1 MSLPKAIRR
10 IMADIKE
17 YKTGPIDGT
26 AIYQCEDPLTRIYV
40 AVAGP
45 KDSAYEDGVY
55 FFEFDF
61 PDTYPNEPPKGKFL
75 NWQNSITRMHPNM
88 YASGKLCLSIL
99 GTWSGPSWT
108 SAMSLTTI
116 ILALQSIMDDNPL
129 KNEPGY
135 GIGVTQKHQ
144 DYHRIIEY
152 YNLRDFV
159 IKTLKFTTSSE
170 KTTNNDYLVYF
181 KDFLVSYYLNHHLS
195 ISQRINLV
203 LV

>member
-1 MSLPKAIRR
+1 
-10 IMADIKE
+10 
-17 YKTGPIDGT
+17 
-26 AIYQCEDPLTRIYV
+26 
-40 AVAGP
+40 
-45 KDSAYEDGVY
+45 
-55 FFEFDF
+55 
-61 PDTYPNEPPKGKFL
+61 
-75 NWQNSITRMHPNM
+75 MHPNM

-195 ISQRINLV
+195 ISQRINNLAEKHPNQFSLSVSYQNVSALIDYSV
-203 LV
+203 LKSNWTNIFNTFTEAISK